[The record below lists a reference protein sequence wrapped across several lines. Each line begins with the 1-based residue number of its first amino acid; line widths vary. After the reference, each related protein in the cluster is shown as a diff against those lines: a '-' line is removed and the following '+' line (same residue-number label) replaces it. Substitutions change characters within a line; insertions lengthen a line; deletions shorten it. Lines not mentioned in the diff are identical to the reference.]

1 MYHIE
6 KKLKIFYLNKCP
18 LVEVLY
24 QVVKNPKKAIHTWE
38 EKLMSTLL
46 IGYTLCLEAFQ
57 EEPNNTK
64 HYSKAPSNTIE
75 TNIPSSMHHTPSPTE
90 V

>member
-1 MYHIE
+1 MYYIE

-24 QVVKNPKKAIHTWE
+24 QVVKNPEKAIHTWE

-46 IGYTLCLEAFQ
+46 IGYTLCLEALQ
-57 EEPNNTK
+57 EEPNNTIITQK
-64 HYSKAPSNTIE
+64 HHQ
-75 TNIPSSMHHTPSPTE
+75 IP
-90 V
+90 